1 MPQFNT
7 IWFVSQIFWFSL
19 AFGGFSLIC
28 FNIIVPV
35 IVNLQISR
43 KKYIDAIIFDANN
56 LLQQAKKIKQN
67 IDEKIHLAKNE
78 SNVILHKAKKN
89 ITDNNNNF
97 NNQITNDIIAYY
109 DAKMLQIK
117 QKIEFKKSIALKS
130 IESISNKIGN
140 KAGILNFDMNLENIQ
155 KIKDNLNHF

>member
-28 FNIIVPV
+28 FHIIVPA
-35 IVNLQISR
+35 IVNLQLSR
-43 KKYIDAIIFDANN
+43 KKHIDAIIFDANN
-56 LLQQAKKIKQN
+56 LLQEAKKIKQN
-67 IDEKIHLAKNE
+67 IDEKIDLAKNE
-78 SNVILHKAKKN
+78 SNIILHKAKKS
-89 ITDNNNNF
+89 IADNNNNF
-97 NNQITNDIIAYY
+97 NNQITNDIVVYA
-109 DAKMLQIK
+109 DAKMFQIK

-130 IESISNKIGN
+130 IESISSKIANKV
-140 KAGILNFDMNLENIQ
+140 GIINFDMNIENIQ

>member
-7 IWFVSQIFWFSL
+7 IWFASQIFWFSL

-28 FNIIVPV
+28 FGVIVPA

-43 KKYIDAIIFDANN
+43 KKHIDAIIFDANN
-56 LLQQAKKIKQN
+56 LLQEAKKIKQN

-97 NNQITNDIIAYY
+97 NNQITNDIIVYT
-109 DAKMLQIK
+109 DAKILQIK
-117 QKIEFKKSIALKS
+117 QKIEFKKQIVLNS
-130 IESISNKIGN
+130 IESISNKIAN
-140 KAGILNFDMNLENIQ
+140 KTGIINFDMNIENIE

>member
-7 IWFVSQIFWFSL
+7 IWFASQIFWFSL

-28 FNIIVPV
+28 FHIIVPA

-43 KKYIDAIIFDANN
+43 KKHIDAIIFDANN
-56 LLQQAKKIKQN
+56 LLQEAKKIKQN

-97 NNQITNDIIAYY
+97 NNQITNDIIVYT
-109 DAKMLQIK
+109 DAKILQIK

-130 IESISNKIGN
+130 IESISNKIAN
-140 KAGILNFDMNLENIQ
+140 KAGILNFDMNIENVQ

>member
-1 MPQFNT
+1 MPQFNI
-7 IWFVSQIFWFSL
+7 IWFAGQIFWFSL

-28 FNIIVPV
+28 FNIIVPA

-43 KKYIDAIIFDANN
+43 KKHIDAIIFDANN
-56 LLQQAKKIKQN
+56 LLQEAKKIKQN

-89 ITDNNNNF
+89 IENNNNNF
-97 NNQITNDIIAYY
+97 NNEIANNITIYADE
-109 DAKMLQIK
+109 KMLQVK
-117 QKIEFKKSIALKS
+117 QSIAFKKEIALKS
-130 IESISNKIGN
+130 IEFISNKIAS
-140 KAGILNFDMNLENIQ
+140 KAGIINFDMNIDNMQ

>member
-7 IWFVSQIFWFSL
+7 IWFASQIFWFSL

-28 FNIIVPV
+28 FHIIVPA

-43 KKYIDAIIFDANN
+43 KKHIDAIIFDANN
-56 LLQQAKKIKQN
+56 LLQEAKKIKQN

-97 NNQITNDIIAYY
+97 NNQITNDIIVYA
-109 DAKMLQIK
+109 DTKMLQIK

-130 IESISNKIGN
+130 IESISNKIAN
-140 KAGILNFDMNLENIQ
+140 KAGILNFDMNIENVQ